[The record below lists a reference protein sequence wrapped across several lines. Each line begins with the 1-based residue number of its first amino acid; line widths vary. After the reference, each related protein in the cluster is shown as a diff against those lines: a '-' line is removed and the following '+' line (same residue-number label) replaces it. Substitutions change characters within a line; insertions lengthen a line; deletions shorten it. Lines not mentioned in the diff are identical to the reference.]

1 MKLAEALLLRADVQ
15 KKVASLRE
23 RIARNAIVQS
33 GDKVHEE
40 PSRLIEEAF
49 ATLKELETLVV
60 RINQANLK
68 YALPDG
74 RTLTEAIAHRDLL
87 VGQHSVL
94 QHAIAHSQKEPDRYS
109 MAEIKWV
116 ATLNVAGLQKQLE
129 DVAKKI
135 RELNTA
141 IQQANWMIELDE

>member
-15 KKVASLRE
+15 KKVASLRD
-23 RIARNAIVQS
+23 RIAKNAIIQK
-33 GDKVHEE
+33 GDKLHED
-40 PSRLIEEAF
+40 PAKLIEEAF
-49 ATLKELETLVV
+49 LTLKELETLVV

-74 RTLTEAIAHRDLL
+74 RTLTQAIAHRDTL
-87 VGQHSVL
+87 VGQHSLL
-94 QHAIAHSQKEPDRYS
+94 QHAITHAQKGPDRYS

-129 DVAKKI
+129 DVAKKV

-141 IQQANWMIELDE
+141 IQQANWIIELDE